1 MWIFN
6 GSSWAPNFTT
16 FSRIYVHLTN
26 PFSKFRDI
34 AYIILTERQSFIRI
48 TAKIIENIKEKGSN
62 YFEIDDIGIY

>member
-1 MWIFN
+1 
-6 GSSWAPNFTT
+6 
-16 FSRIYVHLTN
+16 VHLTN

-48 TAKIIENIKEKGSN
+48 TAKVIENIKEKGSN